1 MNKIIE
7 QAYKIQ
13 GKPYKRELPEV
24 EIGDICK
31 LEDIWD
37 GEVEPQ
43 EYDGDNTYSYS
54 YGLTDT
60 DWINYVFEVIEKNE
74 NALKE
79 TVKIIKI
86 ELL

>member
-13 GKPYKRELPEV
+13 EKPYKRELPEV

>member
-7 QAYKIQ
+7 QAYKMQ

-31 LEDIWD
+31 LEDVWD
-37 GEVEPQ
+37 GEIEPQ
-43 EYDGDNTYSYS
+43 EYGGNNTYSYS

>member
-7 QAYKIQ
+7 QAYKMQ

-31 LEDIWD
+31 LGDVWD
-37 GEVEPQ
+37 GEIEPQ
-43 EYDGDNTYSYS
+43 EYGGDNTYSYS

-74 NALKE
+74 NALDE